1 MKLFTTISVIVL
13 MLFGVYLYQTK
24 FNRINFK
31 KEKVDFLFPPSKLE
45 KKNNI
50 G

>member
-1 MKLFTTISVIVL
+1 MKLFTTIAVILL

-24 FNRINFK
+24 FNRINFM

-45 KKNNI
+45 KKINI